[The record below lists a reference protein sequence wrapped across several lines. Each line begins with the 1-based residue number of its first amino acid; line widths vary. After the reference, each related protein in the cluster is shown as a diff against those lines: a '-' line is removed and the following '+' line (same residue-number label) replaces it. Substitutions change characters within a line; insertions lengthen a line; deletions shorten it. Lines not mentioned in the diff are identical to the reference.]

1 MTYNLF
7 INRLP
12 RFIDLIFILLV
23 FIMSGCTITDFAPSG
38 PQFILISPIPEEKE
52 IIYIYAQKNWSYT
65 RHFIDINVETKI
77 SLQSGGY
84 FPYLANPG
92 LNTIV
97 ADRNHSTEFKIGVSV
112 EAGKAYY
119 VEKKNFLSTQSNK
132 KWWKFELVPE
142 KEALP
147 LLKDT
152 VLLTT
157 LNSTL
162 KK

>member
-1 MTYNLF
+1 MIYNLY

-12 RFIDLIFILLV
+12 IFIGLKIILLA
-23 FIMSGCTITDFAPSG
+23 FIMSGCTITDLAPSG

-52 IIYIYAQKNWSYT
+52 IIYIYAQKSRSNT
-65 RHFIDINVETKI
+65 RYFMDINVETKI

-97 ADRNHSTEFKIGVSV
+97 ANRNHSAEFKIGVSI

-119 VEKKNFLSTQSNK
+119 VEKRNLLSTKSNK
-132 KWWKFELVPE
+132 KW
-142 KEALP
+142 
-147 LLKDT
+147 
-152 VLLTT
+152 
-157 LNSTL
+157 
-162 KK
+162 